1 MPNVASCIT
10 PLFVHRRNESQ
21 KRKNRII
28 MMATLGKRLQFARA
42 LQSRPYAMIWIGQ
55 TISSLGDG
63 IFYIALA
70 WQVLLTTHSG
80 TAMGVVLIAGTIPR
94 LVFVLLGGVAADH
107 LPRRLIILWSD
118 GGRGLVVLLISI
130 LGFTGYLQFWHLLV
144 ESLIFG
150 IVDGFFNPA
159 IMAITPDLVEKDDL
173 ASANALISLSG
184 NVAQLL
190 GPLLG
195 AGLIALVNPMGAFA
209 VNALSFF
216 ISVAF
221 LLSVRIPERHVAKT
235 LEIQETAEEGF
246 PGMEANLIAP
256 VPEEIPGKQKGFRG
270 VIADVR
276 EGLVYV
282 RNTRWLWVTTL
293 SASVGNIGF
302 TATLAVATP
311 KLVHDVYGQ
320 GAWLFGLISATGAIG
335 SIIALLLIGQ
345 ATRLKKRGLLSYL
358 SLALSCIGILLFG
371 LPFPHGVEPLI
382 ASLASAL
389 VGFGLAFFNTIF
401 FTILHETIPGDKLG
415 RVISLDALG
424 SFAMIPLGEALGGIM
439 TDRIGPAQVFVFFG
453 LFNLANV
460 LIPLLVREV
469 RQLE

>member
-1 MPNVASCIT
+1 M
-10 PLFVHRRNESQ
+10 F
-21 KRKNRII
+21 
-28 MMATLGKRLQFARA
+28 ATLGKRLKFARA
-42 LQSRPYAMIWIGQ
+42 LQSRPYAMVWIGQ
-55 TISSLGDG
+55 TISNLGDG

-70 WQVLLTTHSG
+70 WQVLLMTHSG
-80 TAMGVVLIAGTIPR
+80 TAMGIVLIAGTIPR
-94 LVFVLLGGVAADH
+94 LVFVLLGGVAADR

-130 LGFTGYLQFWHLLV
+130 LGFTGLLQFWHLLI

-150 IVDGFFNPA
+150 FVDGFFNPA

-173 ASANALISLSG
+173 ASANALVSLSG
-184 NVAQLL
+184 NMAQLL

-195 AGLIALVNPMGAFA
+195 AGLIALISPMGAFA

-221 LLSVRIPERHVAKT
+221 LLSIRIPERHVA
-235 LEIQETAEEGF
+235 EAFETQKPAGEEVQVV
-246 PGMEANLIAP
+246 EASLSAS
-256 VPEEIPGKQKGFRG
+256 VPEDTPAKRQGFRG
-270 VIADVR
+270 VIADVK
-276 EGLVYV
+276 EGLIYV
-282 RNTRWLWVTTL
+282 RSSRWLWVTTL
-293 SASVGNIGF
+293 NAAVGNIGF

-320 GAWLFGLISATGAIG
+320 GAWLFGLISATGAVG

-358 SLALSCIGILLFG
+358 SLVLSCIGILMFG
-371 LPFPHGVEPLI
+371 LPFPRGAEPVV
-382 ASLASAL
+382 ASLASVL

-415 RVISLDALG
+415 RVISLDTLG
-424 SFAMIPLGEALGGIM
+424 SFAMIPVGEALGGIM
-439 TDRIGPAQVFVFFG
+439 TDRIGPAPVFVFFG

-460 LIPLLVREV
+460 LIPLLVRQV
-469 RQLE
+469 RELE

>member
-1 MPNVASCIT
+1 MVAL
-10 PLFVHRRNESQ
+10 P
-21 KRKNRII
+21 
-28 MMATLGKRLQFARA
+28 GKCLKFARA
-42 LQSRPYAMIWIGQ
+42 LKSRPYAMIWFGQ

-70 WQVLLTTHSG
+70 WQVLLMTHSG
-80 TAMGVVLIAGTIPR
+80 TAMGIVLIAGIVPR
-94 LVFVLLGGVAADH
+94 LLFVLLGGVAADR

-130 LGFTGYLQFWHLLV
+130 LGFAGLLQFWHLV
-144 ESLIFG
+144 IQALIFG
-150 IVDGFFNPA
+150 FVDGFFNPA

-173 ASANALISLSG
+173 TSANALVSLSS
-184 NVAQLL
+184 NLAQLL
-190 GPLLG
+190 GPLVG
-195 AGLIALVNPMGAFA
+195 AGLIALISPMGAFA

-221 LLSVRIPERHVAKT
+221 LMSVRIPERHVTKT
-235 LEIQETAEEGF
+235 IEAQEPGGEEVLIT
-246 PGMEANLIAP
+246 EADLNAP
-256 VPEEIPGKQKGFRG
+256 VSEEAPAQRRGFRG
-270 VIADVR
+270 VIADVK

-282 RNTRWLWVTTL
+282 RSSRWLWVTTL
-293 SASVGNIGF
+293 NASIGNIGF
-302 TATLAVATP
+302 TATLSVATP

-320 GAWLFGLISATGAIG
+320 GAWLYGLLSATGAIG
-335 SIIALLLIGQ
+335 SVIALILIGQ

-358 SLALSCIGILLFG
+358 SLAVSSIGVLMFG
-371 LPFPHGVEPLI
+371 LPFPRGAEPFV

-415 RVISLDALG
+415 RVISLDTLG
-424 SFAMIPLGEALGGIM
+424 SFAMIPVGAALGGIL
-439 TDRIGPAQVFVFFG
+439 TDHVGPAFVFVFFG
-453 LFNLANV
+453 LFNLVNV

-469 RQLE
+469 RELE